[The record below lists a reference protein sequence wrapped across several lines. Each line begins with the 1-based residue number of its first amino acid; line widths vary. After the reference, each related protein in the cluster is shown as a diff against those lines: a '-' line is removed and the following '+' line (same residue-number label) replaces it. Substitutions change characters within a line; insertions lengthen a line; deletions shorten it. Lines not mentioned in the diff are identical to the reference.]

1 MKTLEECRKELDI
14 IDKQV
19 IELFEKRMNVIK
31 DVALYK
37 KENNLPILDEQREK
51 MMLET
56 NVKKFK
62 NIGLRKYYKTVL
74 QAFLKTSKQYQKEI
88 IQK

>member
-37 KENNLPILDEQREK
+37 KENCLPILDEQREK
-51 MMLET
+51 IMLET
-56 NVKKFK
+56 NDKKFK

>member
-1 MKTLEECRKELDI
+1 MRTLEECRRELDI

-37 KENNLPILDEQREK
+37 KENSLPILDEQREK
-51 MMLET
+51 IMLET
-56 NVKKFK
+56 NVNKFK
-62 NIGLRKYYKTVL
+62 NIELQKYYKTVL
-74 QAFLKTSKQYQKEI
+74 QAFLAVSKDYQKEI
-88 IQK
+88 INK

>member
-1 MKTLEECRKELDI
+1 MRTLEECRRELGI

-37 KENNLPILDEQREK
+37 KENKLPILDEQRETL
-51 MMLET
+51 MLEA

-62 NIGLRKYYKTVL
+62 NIELQKYYKTVL
-74 QAFLKTSKQYQKEI
+74 QAFLVVSKEYQKEI

>member
-37 KENNLPILDEQREK
+37 KENSLPILDEQREK

-62 NIGLRKYYKTVL
+62 NIGLRKY
-74 QAFLKTSKQYQKEI
+74 
-88 IQK
+88 

>member
-1 MKTLEECRKELDI
+1 MRTLEECRKELDV

-37 KENNLPILDEQREK
+37 KENSLPILDEQREK
-51 MMLET
+51 IMLET
-56 NVKKFK
+56 NVNKFK
-62 NIGLRKYYKTVL
+62 NIELQKYYKTVL
-74 QAFLKTSKQYQKEI
+74 QAFLAVSKDYQKEI
-88 IQK
+88 INK